1 MAFCKGDWDG
11 QQRSGGQKAGIV
23 AALAGPIVAVMVAR
37 VDSRRI
43 HNRGPRVRSIIGD
56 SITLARPVVEA
67 SKRSNDDSDNVQ
79 LSNAM
84 P

>member
-1 MAFCKGDWDG
+1 MDNQGAADKTVGV
-11 QQRSGGQKAGIV
+11 V
-23 AALAGPIVAVMVAR
+23 AAVAEPIVAVMVAR
-37 VDSRRI
+37 VDSRGI
-43 HNRGPRVRSIIGD
+43 HNRDPRVRSIIGD

>member
-1 MAFCKGDWDG
+1 MRVLQRRLGSTTDG
-11 QQRSGGQKAGIV
+11 VADERAGV
-23 AALAGPIVAVMVAR
+23 VAVVAGLFAAVKLAR
-37 VDSRRI
+37 SILEI
-43 HNRGPRVRSIIGD
+43 HNRCPRVRSMIGD
-56 SITLARPVVEA
+56 SIPLARPVVEA

>member
-11 QQRSGGQKAGIV
+11 QQRSGGQKAGV
-23 AALAGPIVAVMVAR
+23 VAVVAGLTPAP
-37 VDSRRI
+37 VDSRGI

-56 SITLARPVVEA
+56 SIMLARPVVEA

-79 LSNAM
+79 LRNAM

>member
-1 MAFCKGDWDG
+1 MD
-11 QQRSGGQKAGIV
+11 QRRSGGQTAGV
-23 AALAGPIVAVMVAR
+23 VAVVAGLTPAR
-37 VDSRRI
+37 ADSRGI

-79 LSNAM
+79 LSNAC
-84 P
+84 PEPGTTPYA

>member
-1 MAFCKGDWDG
+1 MDNRGVADKT
-11 QQRSGGQKAGIV
+11 AGV
-23 AALAGPIVAVMVAR
+23 VAVVAGLTPAR
-37 VDSRRI
+37 VDSRGI